1 MESQFGT
8 ALLDDLKGP
17 DSDSHCGLSKL
28 RGWVSVDP
36 RFRRRTKR
44 YTTTDTRIREEKF
57 HTPNANAF
65 GAQEVNSVFVVK
77 KLLSLVSNVFV
88 HVRRF
93 FVPSLRRSFVV
104 SLSSEM

>member
-1 MESQFGT
+1 MPWCDHGIMESQFGT

-57 HTPNANAF
+57 HTPNAKNCFWSA
-65 GAQEVNSVFVVK
+65 GS
-77 KLLSLVSNVFV
+77 
-88 HVRRF
+88 
-93 FVPSLRRSFVV
+93 
-104 SLSSEM
+104 